1 MVHLQINNFYAYIYI
16 ILIIKEKAANVKG
29 LGQDDEWER
38 ELRSGKIVRIIY
50 MKKI

>member
-1 MVHLQINNFYAYIYI
+1 MLKV
-16 ILIIKEKAANVKG
+16 